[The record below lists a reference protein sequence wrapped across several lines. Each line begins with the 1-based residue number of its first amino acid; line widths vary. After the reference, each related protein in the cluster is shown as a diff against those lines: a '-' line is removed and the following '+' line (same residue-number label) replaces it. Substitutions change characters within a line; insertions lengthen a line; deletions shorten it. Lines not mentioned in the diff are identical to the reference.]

1 MLAILVGRL
10 LFSIVLRL
18 FTIKNQLNMNAINH
32 ILKRKLFIDVRKCR
46 LRAISPLSRLYKT
59 IFQLSMF
66 EMLTGMR
73 KRIHYIRQANL
84 NDMYEK
90 NQVIYL
96 LIDL

>member
-1 MLAILVGRL
+1 
-10 LFSIVLRL
+10 
-18 FTIKNQLNMNAINH
+18 MNTINH
-32 ILKRKLFIDVRKCR
+32 ILLRKLSIDVRKCR

-59 IFQLSMF
+59 ILQLSMF

-96 LIDL
+96 LIDLYKK

>member
-46 LRAISPLSRLYKT
+46 LRAIT

>member
-1 MLAILVGRL
+1 
-10 LFSIVLRL
+10 
-18 FTIKNQLNMNAINH
+18 MNTINH
-32 ILKRKLFIDVRKCR
+32 ILLRKLSIDVRKCR
-46 LRAISPLSRLYKT
+46 LCAISPLSRLYKT
-59 IFQLSMF
+59 ILQLSMF

-96 LIDL
+96 LIDLYKK

>member
-1 MLAILVGRL
+1 
-10 LFSIVLRL
+10 
-18 FTIKNQLNMNAINH
+18 MNAINH

-46 LRAISPLSRLYKT
+46 LRALT